1 MNYTALGPILIVE
14 GDRKTVALLSLYFRG
29 EGFKT
34 IVAHDGQQ
42 ALELAPQWQPSFV
55 VLDLLLPRLDGWEV
69 CRQLRRTSDVP
80 IRPRQRIKCFLP
92 PVTEPSS
99 GRAWGR

>member
-14 GDRKTVALLSLYFRG
+14 DDRKTVALLSLYFRR

-42 ALELAPQWQPSFV
+42 ALDLAP
-55 VLDLLLPRLDGWEV
+55 
-69 CRQLRRTSDVP
+69 
-80 IRPRQRIKCFLP
+80 
-92 PVTEPSS
+92 
-99 GRAWGR
+99 